1 MSSYCAK
8 CKWNMGRFNSH
19 CMECHCGSGYEEKY
33 DDTLDTL
40 DAMIYSNKRM
50 GILRTKA
57 IIINAIKNM
66 CSKHNWHYVDVVS
79 TFHDN
84 SNWYA
89 VEIHDCENHKYRA
102 EFNLAICDVDT
113 SKFDKLEERI
123 IASFSARRAR
133 DELRDKI
140 YITTARGYGKSN
152 WLYEKMMEAKE
163 QGKQIHMVRKNGM
176 SQVEKLKEELNM
188 RFGFMC
194 IKDVIFN
201 DPATIVFWS
210 DGSKTIVK
218 AHNEEFD
225 PEKGLAMAICKKLY
239 GNKGNFNNLFKKWI
253 PEEKIVADDV
263 IDAFN
268 KVMNE
273 PEESESKKYLEI
285 GKAADEGIQAGL
297 QSKSISAC
305 KYYTVK
311 ALSKEQGVS
320 ESTIRGRIANGIYPG
335 AFKQSGAWVIP
346 VKK

>member
-1 MSSYCAK
+1 MSYFDSQI
-8 CKWNMGRFNSH
+8 
-19 CMECHCGSGYEEKY
+19 
-33 DDTLDTL
+33 LDTMRSI

-57 IIINAIKNM
+57 IIVNAIKNM

-194 IKDVIFN
+194 IKNVIFN

-253 PEEKIVADDV
+253 PEEIKEKANESNSHLCANCRYSELDGYEYPCVECTSHKKWVEKDVKLDGEVLVAENR
-263 IDAFN
+263 IN
-268 KVMNE
+268 
-273 PEESESKKYLEI
+273 YW
-285 GKAADEGIQAGL
+285 
-297 QSKSISAC
+297 
-305 KYYTVK
+305 TVK
-311 ALSKEQGVS
+311 GLAAKEGVS
-320 ESTIRGRIANGIYPG
+320 EKAIRKRIADGVYPG